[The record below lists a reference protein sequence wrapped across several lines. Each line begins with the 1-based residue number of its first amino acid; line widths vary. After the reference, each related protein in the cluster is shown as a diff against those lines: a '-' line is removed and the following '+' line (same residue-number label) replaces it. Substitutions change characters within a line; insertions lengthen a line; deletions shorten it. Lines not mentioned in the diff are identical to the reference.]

1 MSCITIDNKQEILQ
15 NKLWSGY
22 HFEVEKFLDQMADN
36 PYLSELEN
44 DLSNQ
49 KKNKLNFYINKEI
62 LDLLGD
68 DDVDIIYSKCMSDN
82 ILIDFIK
89 DYNEKIKNEYKSYSL
104 IQKKM
109 SYLKW

>member
-1 MSCITIDNKQEILQ
+1 MSISSITTDIKQE

-22 HFEVEKFLDQMADN
+22 HFEVEKFLDQMAEN

-49 KKNKLNFYINKEI
+49 KKKKLNFYINNEL

-68 DDVDIIYSKCMSDN
+68 DDVDIIYSKCVSEN
-82 ILIDFIK
+82 ILIDLLKEFNEK
-89 DYNEKIKNEYKSYSL
+89 VKNDYNNYNLLEKKKSY
-104 IQKKM
+104 
-109 SYLKW
+109 